1 LAPGI
6 RRDGVAGE
14 KRCAVMA
21 PLKPR
26 SAIRPDR
33 RDKISEQ
40 IAPNF
45 ILWL

>member
-14 KRCAVMA
+14 TRRIVVA

-33 RDKISEQ
+33 RDKIFEQ
-40 IAPNF
+40 FVPNY